1 MRTRQLGAV
10 VVSAAMVT
18 VLPVSAAQAGTQAAK
33 AYPKKPAGVTAQ
45 AGYLFDATKK
55 RVLWSKNA
63 DRRMQIGS
71 ITKVMTALVVIK
83 AGHLDRKIPILQKY
97 LDYIPNHDA
106 SGGKLVVGDTLTA
119 GQLIQAML
127 LESDSAAAYALAE
140 SYGPTWKTFIKKMN
154 VQARALKLR
163 NTRYDSF
170 DGLNPWWYPNKQ
182 WSSARDQVTL
192 VRTAMK
198 YPAFRN
204 TVRLKQLDVLQTP
217 GGHSYTFVNGNKL
230 LGLYPGML
238 GVKTGTTGAAGACI
252 LFAARNKGRTLY
264 GIVLKSASKPARYT
278 DTVKILNWGFRMR
291 ANVTVPARIA
301 NEGD

>member
-1 MRTRQLGAV
+1 MRVRTRRLGAA

-18 VLPVSAAQAGTQAAK
+18 ALPVSAAQAGTQAAK
-33 AYPKKPAGVTAQ
+33 IYPKKPAGVTAQ

-127 LESDSAAAYALAE
+127 ME
-140 SYGPTWKTFIKKMN
+140 
-154 VQARALKLR
+154 
-163 NTRYDSF
+163 
-170 DGLNPWWYPNKQ
+170 
-182 WSSARDQVTL
+182 
-192 VRTAMK
+192 
-198 YPAFRN
+198 
-204 TVRLKQLDVLQTP
+204 
-217 GGHSYTFVNGNKL
+217 
-230 LGLYPGML
+230 
-238 GVKTGTTGAAGACI
+238 
-252 LFAARNKGRTLY
+252 
-264 GIVLKSASKPARYT
+264 
-278 DTVKILNWGFRMR
+278 
-291 ANVTVPARIA
+291 
-301 NEGD
+301 